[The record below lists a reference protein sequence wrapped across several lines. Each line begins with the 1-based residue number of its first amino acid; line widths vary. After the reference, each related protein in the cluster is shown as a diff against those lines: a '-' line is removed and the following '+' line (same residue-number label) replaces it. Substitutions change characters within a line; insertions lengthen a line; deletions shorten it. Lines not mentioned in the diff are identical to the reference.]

1 MSTSKQCFS
10 VNGCNTKLNETRK
23 FKLSHLALAISQSVA
38 IASTQAATLTV
49 NTASEIPSSITC
61 SLRDAVDSIDAG
73 AVLSG
78 CVNSSLND
86 FGVADTIQ
94 FSSYFNSPRT
104 LNLNAEG
111 EIAITQS
118 VAINGPG
125 EEQLIINAGGASR
138 IFNVS
143 GPDDTVNINNMTL
156 INGSASVGGA
166 IYVNNVGFFT
176 LRDVII
182 SGNSA
187 SLRGG
192 GVAARDVENELV
204 IDDVDFDRNYS
215 HRQGG
220 GLDVD
225 ASSNVGVS
233 NSLFFENQALAQV
246 GSSGGGGMLI
256 HASESIILN
265 NNVISQNTTGG
276 DGGGIL
282 ISSSSGTTIQSSVI
296 SNNAISSSLAVENRE
311 GGGIAFISSFFSRIE
326 GSFIRDNTSNHRGGG
341 ISAYGSDSVYI
352 VQTSISGNSAA
363 FSGGGFYGLG
373 TPSIAIQTSN
383 ISGNSS
389 NLNGG
394 GLTIRGGGNA
404 LSLRNS
410 TVSRN
415 TSNQLGG
422 GLHIYSPGVLM
433 DLVNNTISSNTTVY
447 EGGGMRVGQ
456 GAEVE
461 LFSNTFTGNRAND
474 GAGIFRGDQG
484 AVIGLFQ
491 NNVIANSRSGPDCGN
506 ADGAPIV
513 SSEFD
518 WVEDGSCSRE
528 ADGDPRLGSLRD
540 NGGFSE
546 THAPQPNSGL
556 IGAGFNCQPTDQR
569 GELRPSE
576 GCIIGSLELVVE
588 ESGSIFVVPLPGG
601 GSVIFEL

>member
-1 MSTSKQCFS
+1 M
-10 VNGCNTKLNETRK
+10 LPLR
-23 FKLSHLALAISQSVA
+23 L
-38 IASTQAATLTV
+38 TQAATLTV

-104 LNLNAEG
+104 LNLSAEG

-215 HRQGG
+215 DRQGG

-256 HASESIILN
+256 HASESTILN
-265 NNVISQNTTGG
+265 NNVISRNTTGG

-394 GLTIRGGGNA
+394 GMTIRGGGNA
-404 LSLRNS
+404 LWACR
-410 TVSRN
+410 
-415 TSNQLGG
+415 
-422 GLHIYSPGVLM
+422 
-433 DLVNNTISSNTTVY
+433 
-447 EGGGMRVGQ
+447 
-456 GAEVE
+456 
-461 LFSNTFTGNRAND
+461 
-474 GAGIFRGDQG
+474 
-484 AVIGLFQ
+484 
-491 NNVIANSRSGPDCGN
+491 
-506 ADGAPIV
+506 
-513 SSEFD
+513 
-518 WVEDGSCSRE
+518 
-528 ADGDPRLGSLRD
+528 
-540 NGGFSE
+540 
-546 THAPQPNSGL
+546 
-556 IGAGFNCQPTDQR
+556 
-569 GELRPSE
+569 
-576 GCIIGSLELVVE
+576 IIT
-588 ESGSIFVVPLPGG
+588 
-601 GSVIFEL
+601 